1 MSKNEKRI
9 SGMMKS
15 HSQRIAEPSV
25 DYPKTFCQDY
35 EVRGTEDY
43 VQNGVLLKRSTVV
56 VVHPQD
62 KFKGMKASDFAL
74 ENVIAAGAVGMLKE
88 GKLSINSVGELSDS
102 LEGTIDAVI
111 AAVDVAE
118 NNATNSDE

>member
-1 MSKNEKRI
+1 MI
-9 SGMMKS
+9 KS
-15 HSQRIAEPSV
+15 HSQRIAEPSL
-25 DYPKTFCQDY
+25 DYPKTLCEDY

-62 KFKGMKASDFAL
+62 KFKGLKASDFAL

-88 GKLSINSVGELSDS
+88 GKLGFNSIGELSDRM
-102 LEGTIDAVI
+102 EGTIDAVI
-111 AAVDVAE
+111 AAVDAAE
-118 NNATNSDE
+118 NNVSNSEE